1 MTTTTTITVPDIVT
15 EPVPIDRNAKRRAQ
29 AAAKR
34 QAEQM
39 YDQWETEKVAPLSRD
54 EKVVIA
60 HMRGWAHFGP
70 LCRMC
75 KIESHAAE
83 ILNRVRQ

>member
-1 MTTTTTITVPDIVT
+1 MTTTTITLPDPVMPD
-15 EPVPIDRNAKRRAQ
+15 PVPIDRNAKRRAQ

-39 YDQWETEKVAPLSRD
+39 YDAWETEKVAPLSRD

-75 KIESHAAE
+75 KIESHLANA
-83 ILNRVRQ
+83 LNEVRR